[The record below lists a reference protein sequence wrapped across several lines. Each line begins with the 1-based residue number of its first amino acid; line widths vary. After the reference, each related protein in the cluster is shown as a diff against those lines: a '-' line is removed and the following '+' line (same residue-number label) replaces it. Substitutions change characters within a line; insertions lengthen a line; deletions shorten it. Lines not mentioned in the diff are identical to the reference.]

1 MGLWEIYQ
9 GHQTWE
15 EYLRNQSPLNDW
27 TEITH
32 LTSASDTTSTQPH
45 TDAVAV
51 GLSASDYQ
59 LALDSGLGA
68 LTLNTA
74 SEAKEFRLELESEK
88 LAGGLARL
96 NADFNLLLGDLIW
109 KFEMS
114 QETLNHL
121 LQEIR
126 LAEFEREARAY
137 RWRAERAYLNGW
149 YEEALSDFLEAEK
162 RNYPDYAVHRSI
174 ATLYLYHL
182 INLPRALEYFCKAA
196 KYARPSDPRQAA
208 EAHYFAATV
217 CALEQHLEEGYEH
230 LDEAVALNPELF
242 EAHYQRAGFAV
253 LLGRTEAAIASLEI
267 AITGDPRYHER
278 ARHEAAFEPIRP
290 QVQALLDRLL
300 RPVQEKAAQLKQ
312 DAERLK
318 NFIIVQ
324 PEEERLV
331 QVFHQVEAQ
340 LATELNYQ
348 TGLRVLE
355 KLTQVEQEL
364 SGIHDRYSKRHE
376 MDPRDYVRSV
386 AFSRDG
392 RLLASGFLHGGIQV
406 WDVASGLQVHSF
418 LGHVASVNS
427 VAFSPDGLWLASGSR
442 DRAIRLWDVDLGTKA
457 QTLRGHEGEVRAV
470 TFSPDG
476 QWLASGSHDRSIR
489 LWRVATG
496 HEANMLTGHTAQV
509 TATVFSPDGHLL
521 ASGGWDRLIKL
532 WDVAAGREIRTLN
545 GHAKGVAALAF
556 SPDGR
561 WLASGSEN
569 GEVKLWNVAKGRPVK
584 ILKGHRNSVNSI
596 AFSADGSLLAA
607 GSLGQMIIIWKL
619 ATGDV
624 VKHVCYADVSYN
636 SVAFSP
642 TGQWLAFG
650 SRDLQLWLKVILTQE
665 EYAAVKAGEARARQ
679 AKRQMEEA
687 QLPTYISIHRA
698 VKKR

>member
-9 GHQTWE
+9 GQQTWE
-15 EYLRNQSPLNDW
+15 EYLRTQQPLAEW
-27 TEITH
+27 AEVAAPAP
-32 LTSASDTTSTQPH
+32 SSDAAPTQPN
-45 TDAVAV
+45 TNAVTV
-51 GLSASDYQ
+51 GLSAKDYQ
-59 LALDSGLGA
+59 LAQASGLGA
-68 LTLNTA
+68 LSLSGAN
-74 SEAKEFRLELESEK
+74 EAKEFRLELESEK
-88 LAGGLARL
+88 LIGGLARL
-96 NADFNLLLGDLIW
+96 NADFNFLLGDLIW
-109 KFEMS
+109 KFEMA
-114 QETLNHL
+114 QETLNHI

-149 YEEALSDFLEAEK
+149 YEEALNDFLEAEK

-182 INLPRALEYFCKAA
+182 IDLPQALDYFCKAA
-196 KYARPSDPRQAA
+196 KYARPGDPRQAA
-208 EAHYFAATV
+208 EAHYFAAMV
-217 CALEQHLEEGYEH
+217 CALEQRLEEGFDH
-230 LDEAVALNPELF
+230 LGEAVELNPELF

-253 LLGRTEAAIASLEI
+253 LLGHTDVAIASLEA

-278 ARHEAAFEPIRP
+278 ARHEAVFETIRP
-290 QVQALLDRLL
+290 QVQALLDHLL
-300 RPVQEKAAQLKQ
+300 QPVQEKAAQLKQ
-312 DAERLK
+312 DTERLK
-318 NFIIVQ
+318 DYIIVQ

-340 LATELNYQ
+340 LASEMNYQ
-348 TGLRVLE
+348 TGLRALE
-355 KLTQVEQEL
+355 TLTQVEQEL
-364 SGIHDRYSKRHE
+364 SGIHERFAKRYE

-386 AFSRDG
+386 TFSRDG

-418 LGHVASVNS
+418 LGHLASVNS

-442 DRAIRLWDVDLGTKA
+442 DRLIKLWDVDMGAEA

-476 QWLASGSHDRSIR
+476 QWLASASHDRSIR

-496 HEANMLTGHTAQV
+496 HEANALAGHTSQV
-509 TATVFSPDGHLL
+509 TAAVFNPDGSLL

-532 WDVAAGREIRTLN
+532 WDVGAGRLIRTLT
-545 GHAKGVAALAF
+545 GHSKGVAALAF

-569 GEVKLWNVAKGRPVK
+569 GEVKLWDVTKGRPVK
-584 ILKGHRNSVNSI
+584 IFKGHRNSVNSL

-607 GSLGQMIIIWKL
+607 GSLGQTIILWKL
-619 ATGDV
+619 ATGDI
-624 VKHVCYADVSYN
+624 VKHVRYSDVSYN

-642 TGQWLAFG
+642 TGQWLALG
-650 SRDLQLWLKVILTQE
+650 SRDLQLWLKVILTQD
-665 EYAAVKAGEARARQ
+665 EYDAVKAGEARAKQ
-679 AKRQMEEA
+679 AKRHKEES
-687 QLPTYISIHRA
+687 QLPTYVSIHRKL
-698 VKKR
+698 KKK